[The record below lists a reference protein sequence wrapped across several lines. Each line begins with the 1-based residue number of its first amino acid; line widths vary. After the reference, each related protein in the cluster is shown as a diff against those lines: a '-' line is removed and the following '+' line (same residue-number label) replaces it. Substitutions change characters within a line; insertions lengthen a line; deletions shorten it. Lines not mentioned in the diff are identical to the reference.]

1 MARRDPARNQGLFS
15 GSFSSPELDR
25 LIAAH
30 AELFGD
36 AERSRS
42 YALLAQKAAAET
54 PLVPLFTRDDLY
66 AVSPRLRFQP
76 RLDSRLLAV
85 EMALSPGP

>member
-1 MARRDPARNQGLFS
+1 MTRTITLGFGMMTALAAAPAAG
-15 GSFSSPELDR
+15 

-36 AERSRS
+36 VERSRS
-42 YALLAQKAAAET
+42 YRQLAEKAAAET

-66 AVSPRLRFQP
+66 AVAPRVRFQP

-85 EMALSPGP
+85 DMALRP